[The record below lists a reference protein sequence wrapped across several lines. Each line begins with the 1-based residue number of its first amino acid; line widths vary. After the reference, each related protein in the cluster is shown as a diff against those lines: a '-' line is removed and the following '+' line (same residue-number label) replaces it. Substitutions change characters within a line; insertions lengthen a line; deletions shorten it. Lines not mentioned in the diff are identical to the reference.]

1 MCFSRLSR
9 HGWRPFLACGLLALS
24 GALCQAQTLIAI
36 GGALRQDNSEV
47 WQRIVQEAGGPG
59 ARIAVLATASTQPVW
74 AAEQAMQALARAGA
88 QVHHI
93 EVAPHLPGRDWRHSL
108 EDPQWQAWI
117 AQARGVFFT
126 GGTQALIMET
136 LAPQGRPSALL
147 QAIRALYERGGVIAG
162 TSAGAAVMSAQM
174 IRDIP
179 QLLHALREP
188 LRQGQALGQGLGL
201 LAPGVLVDQHFLRR
215 GRIGRLLPAM
225 LATGA
230 HLGLGVE
237 EDSAAV
243 IRAGQLEVIGRRG
256 VLLADLG
263 QASGQLAPLRL
274 QGARLSYLERGDRHD
289 LTLGLSQPA
298 PGRRPQAPAASGEGS
313 AALAGQ
319 DLTQH
324 FADNI
329 LGEHRLVAAMSML
342 FEAATP
348 ELLAQ
353 AWGEDA
359 GQRFEFRFYRDAQSQ
374 AWRDDQGISLLRLGL
389 DIQPLPS
396 VPR

>member
-1 MCFSRLSR
+1 MTRLQLSR
-9 HGWRPFLACGLLALS
+9 RFVLAGLGLCLALCW
-24 GALCQAQTLIAI
+24 GASSQAQTLIAI
-36 GGALRQDNSEV
+36 GGALRQDNTEV

-93 EVAPHLPGRDWRHSL
+93 EVAPHLPGPDWRERL
-108 EDPQWQAWI
+108 DDPRWQAWI
-117 AQARGVFFT
+117 AQAQGVFFT

-136 LAPQGRPSALL
+136 LAPEGQPSALL
-147 QAIRALYERGGVIAG
+147 QAIRALYARGGVIAG

-179 QLLHALREP
+179 QLLPALREP
-188 LRQGQALGQGLGL
+188 LRQGQELGQGLGL

-225 LATGA
+225 LATGTQ
-230 HLGLGVE
+230 LGLGVE

-256 VLLADLG
+256 VLLADLS
-263 QASGQLAPLRL
+263 QAQGQLAPLRL
-274 QGARLSYLERGDRHD
+274 RGARLSYLERGDRHD
-289 LTLGLSQPA
+289 LTLGVSQPA
-298 PGRRPQAPAASGEGS
+298 PGRLRQGASGEARTGPV
-313 AALAGQ
+313 LQ
-319 DLTQH
+319 

-329 LGEHRLVAAMSML
+329 LGEHRLVPAMSAL
-342 FEAATP
+342 CGSASS

-353 AWGEDA
+353 AWAEDA
-359 GQRFEFRFYRDAQSQ
+359 GLRFEFRFYRDAQSQ
-374 AWRDDQGISLLRLGL
+374 AWRDEQGVSLLRLGL
-389 DIQPLPS
+389 DIRPLP
-396 VPR
+396 